1 MGIQVFKGVAQQRS
15 RLLGQIKRLQGRM
28 QTDQTKLEEL
38 WRKVAAFDEVLREQ
52 GIDIDPDIYAPVK
65 PTPRLAY
72 FAQGELLGLCLD
84 ALRLRKGPLTTLE
97 LLDYAVT
104 QAGVRWRSPED
115 RNRTRRYLKNAM
127 GVQTKRGVVVRVGTT
142 GLRHDDMAIWAL
154 PEYAA
159 IQRDDLQVY
168 AASTCIEEFAAT

>member
-15 RLLGQIKRLQGRM
+15 RLLGQIERLKGRM
-28 QTDQTKLEEL
+28 QADQTKLEEL

-52 GIDIDPDIYAPVK
+52 GIDIDPNLYAPVK
-65 PTPRLAY
+65 PTPRRAY
-72 FAQGELLGLCLD
+72 FAHGELLGLCLD
-84 ALRLRKGPLTTLE
+84 ALRTRKCPLTTLE
-97 LLDYAVT
+97 LLDYAVA
-104 QAGVRWRSPED
+104 QAGIRWKTAED
-115 RNRTRRYLKNAM
+115 RYRTRRYLKNAM
-127 GVQTKRGVVVRVGTT
+127 GLQTKRGIVVRVGTT
-142 GLRHDDMAIWAL
+142 GLRHDDTAIWAL